1 MKIKTKLRLGFGF
14 LFVVVLFFGA
24 IAIYYIQEISENAKV
39 ILKDNYETLSY
50 TREMRT
56 LLDEND
62 LPLSPSLTAKFNGQ
76 LQREER
82 NITEKGEREA
92 VVLLR
97 KAFDR
102 LRQQPSIGVSQQA
115 AERKIRLHLRQIELL
130 NMQAIVRKND
140 AASASV
146 NKASLILGF
155 AGTFTFLVLFSFSV
169 NFPGFIAN
177 PLRALLEG
185 IKEISEK
192 NYSKRLHFDQGDEF
206 AEVAGAFNNMAA
218 RLNEW
223 ENSNLATILSE
234 KRRIETIIEQMQ
246 DAIFGINENEE
257 VLFMN
262 DAARKVLNVT
272 EDKIVGQNTQKL
284 VQNND
289 LFRSIIGNTS
299 AIKPLKIVLDS
310 KELHFQLQSRDILVP
325 NLGKQTEA
333 LKIATKSAGK
343 IYVLRNITEFKER
356 DEAKTNFI
364 ATISHE
370 LKTPISSIKMSLK
383 LLNDE
388 RVGTMNPEQQQL
400 VEHIQDD
407 SARLLKIT
415 SELLELSQVETG
427 NIQLNFI
434 PVEPTQILEY
444 AMQSVKFQADQK
456 GVILEVVKEENL
468 PHVQADVEKTAW
480 VLVNFLSNALRYSS
494 EKSKIVI
501 SLRVRARQV
510 EFSVKDFGK
519 GIDEQY
525 QKRLFDRY
533 FQVPTDGQNKSGSG
547 LGLAISKDFI
557 EAQQGQIWV
566 ESAIGEGSKFSF
578 TLPANS

>member
-24 IAIYYIQEISENAKV
+24 ISIYYIQEISKNAKV

-62 LPLSPSLTAKFNGQ
+62 LPLTPAFEAKFNEQ
-76 LQREER
+76 LIKEEH
-82 NITEKGEREA
+82 NITEKGEFQVVAQLRSAFNKLSQSQLNSINQQVAQRE
-92 VVLLR
+92 
-97 KAFDR
+97 
-102 LRQQPSIGVSQQA
+102 
-115 AERKIRLHLRQIELL
+115 IRAHLRQIELL
-130 NMQAIVRKND
+130 NMSAIVRKND
-140 AASASV
+140 AARTSV
-146 NKASLILGF
+146 NRASLILGF

-185 IKEISEK
+185 IREISEK
-192 NYSKRLHFDQGDEF
+192 NYSKRLHFDEGDEF

-223 ENSNLATILSE
+223 ENSNLATVLSE

-246 DAIFGINENEE
+246 DPIVGVNEKQELIFI
-257 VLFMN
+257 N
-262 DAARKVLNVT
+262 DAARRVLNIT

-284 VQNND
+284 VQKND
-289 LFRSIIGNTS
+289 LFRSIVSNQL
-299 AIKPLKIVLDS
+299 AIKPLKIVLDG
-310 KELHFQLQSRDILVP
+310 KESHFQLQSRDIYVP
-325 NLGKQTEA
+325 NLDRQGDA
-333 LKIATKSAGK
+333 VKIATKSAGMV
-343 IYVLRNITEFKER
+343 YVLRNITEFKER

-383 LLNDE
+383 LLNDT
-388 RVGTMNPEQQQL
+388 RVGAMNAEQQQL
-400 VEHIQDD
+400 VEHIEDD

-434 PVEPTQILEY
+434 PVDPVQVLDY
-444 AMQSVKFQADQK
+444 AISSVKFQAEQK
-456 GVILEVVKEENL
+456 GVLIEVDKQANL
-468 PHVQADVEKTAW
+468 PQVQADVEKTAW

-501 SLRVRARQV
+501 KLTVQKGCI
-510 EFSVKDFGK
+510 EFSVRDFGK

-557 EAQQGQIWV
+557 EAQQGKIWV
-566 ESAIGEGSKFSF
+566 ESAIGEGSRFAF
-578 TLPANS
+578 TLPVVG